1 MKRLTLVGVLAAL
14 GVAGIAFAAGEIA
27 APANQYLGAA
37 KCKTCHNSAKKGA
50 QYKVWTDSKH
60 AHAFLDL
67 ASPKAL
73 EIATKAGIKDPQKA
87 PECLQCHVTG
97 SGEPKDHFAATFS
110 DSLGVQCES
119 CHGAGSNYYKSA
131 TMKEIR
137 SHKSEPAKY
146 GLNMPTK
153 QTCAKCHNE
162 KATGGKF
169 IDWPADSTK
178 IAHPIPPGAES
189 AADAAKE

>member
-1 MKRLTLVGVLAAL
+1 MKRMTWMGVLAVFAA
-14 GVAGIAFAAGEIA
+14 AGIAFAAGDA
-27 APANQYLGAA
+27 AAQATNQYLGAA
-37 KCKTCHNSAKKGA
+37 KCKPCHNSAKKGA
-50 QYKVWTDSKH
+50 QYKTWSDSKH
-60 AHAFLDL
+60 AHAFLEL

-97 SGEPKDHFAATFS
+97 AGEPKDHFAASFS
-110 DSLGVQCES
+110 DSAGVQCES
-119 CHGAGSNYYKSA
+119 CHGAGSNYYKMA

-137 SHKSEPAKY
+137 THKSEPAKY

-169 IDWPADSTK
+169 IEWPADSAK
-178 IAHPIPPGAES
+178 IAHPIPPGAET
-189 AADAAKE
+189 AADEAK